1 MNCLTLLTVRYGVYK
16 DMKDFWRSYLTFLKT
31 FSHKN
36 KVSGEIY
43 RQYLRNATNH
53 FEINSL
59 LPILPYLH
67 YDDLILNLYH

>member
-16 DMKDFWRSYLTFLKT
+16 DMKLFWRSYLTFLKT
-31 FSHKN
+31 FSLKN
-36 KVSGEIY
+36 KISQEIC

-59 LPILPYLH
+59 LPDLPNLH
-67 YDDLILNLYH
+67 NGDLILMIV